1 MTRPTRYGDWRFVR
15 SNGLCTVLS
24 PQGVVLAASG
34 GMANSGIA
42 GVDALGV
49 PEAPAP
55 KAVREQILQFRFRSQ
70 GFFNAEPGAHFALGV
85 TGEWRK
91 ADPNAPTWNGR
102 LAGRGAILGNVSGAP
117 DGCPEAPVLQLESFR
132 RDGNRLFAGSGSPKL
147 LEGTWYALEL
157 GATLDGEIRYVLR
170 DASGALLHQAHVPDD
185 SLDVPRG
192 LGGWWITHVFSDT
205 NPGVDWAFDVAAIEV
220 AWRS

>member
-1 MTRPTRYGDWRFVR
+1 MTRHKHYGDWRFVR
-15 SNGLCTVLS
+15 RNGLCTVQS
-24 PQGVVLAASG
+24 PQGIVLAASG
-34 GMANSGIA
+34 DVANSGIA

-49 PEAPAP
+49 PEASAP
-55 KAVREQILQFRFRSQ
+55 TGVREQILRFRFRSQ

-91 ADPNAPTWNGR
+91 ADPNAPSWNGR

-132 RDGNRLFAGSGSPKL
+132 RNGNRLFAGSGSL
-147 LEGTWYALEL
+147 RLREGTWYELEL

-170 DASGALLHQAHVPDD
+170 DARGALLHQAHAADD
-185 SLDVPRG
+185 TLDVPRG
-192 LGGWWITHVFSDT
+192 LAGWWITHVFSDA

-220 AWRS
+220 LWET